1 MEIKDALG
9 LRPIAEAAKRLTDAS
24 VDAASAFLSR
34 ICLPAAEEF
43 GLLLRDRVHAWRAT
57 NLAAIAV
64 KAEQKLLA
72 ASLEASA
79 KHAHPRLVGLIVDQG
94 SWTESDEAQELWAGL
109 LASSCTEDGRDDSNL
124 MFVDILGCLSISQ
137 VRVFDYACKM
147 ATIDVTPAG
156 WLNAGGPIIDLATL
170 KGIANLEDI
179 QRLDREL
186 DHLRTLGILNQNS
199 AGFNILSTDVNLTPS
214 PLGLQMYARCNGH
227 RDPVAFYR
235 QLGRL
240 PPSGAT

>member
-109 LASSCTEDGRDDSNL
+109 LASSCTEDGRD
-124 MFVDILGCLSISQ
+124 
-137 VRVFDYACKM
+137 
-147 ATIDVTPAG
+147 
-156 WLNAGGPIIDLATL
+156 GGPIIDLATL